1 MNDRIDL
8 IEYLLIPNGVEIGF
22 ELEKQRVDKF
32 LADFKKLTPSASRL
46 RWSQLVASKK
56 IRDEGMFLQIS
67 IKSKNQLPL
76 FPHSTGPFASEAR
89 EFEEEARLV
98 KAEIDG
104 IPSYVQWALGPAVRP
119 EDLRG
124 NNTETIKLRTTR
136 NLMLRARS
144 RSVLYGLSTPELS
157 VSRSFFSDGM
167 EAEVTAVVNS
177 ISKYQCKLGHLKV
190 VGELPEFAVGFQVP
204 TRATM
209 WYEGY
214 QRNPAKADALFK
226 EMAIG
231 TSSTRFRVNFI
242 WDSVTG
248 LIHHLDLLAII

>member
-22 ELEKQRVDKF
+22 ELERQRVDKF
-32 LADFKKLTPSASRL
+32 LADFKRLTPSASRL
-46 RWSQLVASKK
+46 RWSQLVASKR
-56 IRDEGMFLQIS
+56 IRDEGVFLQIS
-67 IKSKNQLPL
+67 IKSKNQMPL
-76 FPHSTGPFASEAR
+76 FPKSNGPFASETR

-104 IPSYVQWALGPAVRP
+104 MPSYVQWALGPAVRP

-124 NNTETIKLRTTR
+124 HDEEAIKLRTTR

-144 RSVLYGLSTPELS
+144 RSVLYGLTMPEMS
-157 VSRSFFSDGM
+157 VSRAFFSDGM
-167 EAEVTAVVNS
+167 AAEVTAVVIS
-177 ISKYQCKLGHLKV
+177 MSKYQCRLSNLKI
-190 VGELPEFAVGFQVP
+190 VGEHSEIAVGFRMP

-214 QRNPAKADALFK
+214 ERDPASADALFK

-231 TSSTRFRVNFI
+231 TSPCRLRVNFT

-248 LIHHLDLLAII
+248 LVHHLELLAIP